1 MKLLLF
7 KILLFIPMMAYSAP
21 WPATSSSVI
30 FSSDYNYL
38 LTFENV
44 FISTKGLSWKNGENI
59 HRWKQISGTGQL
71 LLSYDFLQGQNQ
83 FNEQQKKWLKEYLS
97 YGFEV
102 LNQKS
107 FTHTSRLPAQLFDLI
122 HKDKNKQ
129 VRQFIFQNKQKLA
142 ILTCTD
148 SPAQFQKTASEC
160 NQIVQTFTF
169 TDPANTSP
177 SVMQNK

>member
-1 MKLLLF
+1 MRLT
-7 KILLFIPMMAYSAP
+7 LFIFIFISQAALSAP
-21 WPATSSSVI
+21 WPGTSSSVI

-44 FISTKGLSWKNGENI
+44 QLSTKGLNWIVGESI
-59 HRWKQISGTGQL
+59 YRWKQKNGSGQL
-71 LLSYDFLQGQNQ
+71 LLSFDSLQGHTK
-83 FNEQQKKWLKEYLS
+83 FNEQQKKWMKEYLS

-107 FTHTSRLPAQLFDLI
+107 FKHQNKIPAQLFDLI
-122 HKDKNKQ
+122 HKERNKQ
-129 VRQFIFQNKQKLA
+129 VRQFIFQNNQKIA

-148 SPAQFQKTASEC
+148 NPSQFQKTATEC
-160 NQIVQTFTF
+160 TQIIQTFMI
-169 TDPANTSP
+169 DDLSSTSP